1 LKIALVSSLITANI
15 AAIEIIDTYGKVALA
30 LDEFRNEI
38 NIGSLAKGQ
47 YFLVLKIITAEIIEK
62 MLIE

>member
-1 LKIALVSSLITANI
+1 
-15 AAIEIIDTYGKVALA
+15 VALA
-30 LDEFRNEI
+30 LDDFRNEI
-38 NIGSLAKGQ
+38 NIGPLAKGQ